1 MVVKKETTKE
11 KPAAYYSMVRYLAA
25 IDAPEQNWFTPMTVS
40 GHLQVWVDLGYELF
54 SAVPTTSIRDEK
66 GMVVAAGVLYTLKY
80 VG

>member
-1 MVVKKETTKE
+1 MVVKKDTAKE
-11 KPAAYYSMVRYLAA
+11 KPVAYYSLVRYLAA
-25 IDAPEQNWFTPMTVS
+25 ADVPDQNWFTPMTVS
-40 GHLQVWVDLGYELF
+40 EHLQVWVNLGYELF